1 MIARQKS
8 PTTAGTDSNNHIAV
22 QATDLVKVYRA
33 GAAEVRALDG
43 ISADFGAGELTA
55 IMGPSGSGKSTFMHV
70 LAGLERPTSGTARIG
85 GVDVTTLTDKD
96 LTRLRRTQVGFVF
109 QAFNLVPSL
118 TAADNI
124 VLPLRLDGR
133 RADPVWFDA
142 VIDTVG
148 LGERLDHRPAELS
161 GGQQQRVA
169 VARALVT
176 RPTVVFADE
185 PTGNLD
191 SAASTEVL
199 SFLRRSVREHGQTT
213 VMVTHDPHAA
223 AFADRVLFLK
233 DGRFVDELQEATV
246 PAILDRMR
254 QLGSER

>member
-1 MIARQKS
+1 MTAAR
-8 PTTAGTDSNNHIAV
+8 TASTPSTPRSDVVAV
-22 QATDLVKVYRA
+22 QATDLVKIYRA
-33 GAAEVRALDG
+33 GTAEVRALDG
-43 ISADFGAGELTA
+43 ISADFTAGELTA

-85 GVDVTTLTDKD
+85 GVDVTTLGDKA

-109 QAFNLVPSL
+109 QSFNLVPSL

-124 VLPLRLDGR
+124 ALPLRLDGR
-133 RADPVWFDA
+133 HPDA
-142 VIDTVG
+142 EWLDTVIDTVG
-148 LGERLDHRPAELS
+148 LRNRLDHRPAELS

-191 SAASTEVL
+191 STASTEVL

-223 AFADRVLFLK
+223 SFADRVLFLK
-233 DGRFVDELQEATV
+233 DGRFVDELAEPTV
-246 PAILDRMR
+246 PAVLDRM
-254 QLGSER
+254 QKLGA

>member
-1 MIARQKS
+1 MTAADTAA
-8 PTTAGTDSNNHIAV
+8 TTSASDAAGRIAV
-22 QATDLVKVYRA
+22 QATDLVKIYRTA
-33 GAAEVRALDG
+33 AAEVRALDG
-43 ISADFGAGELTA
+43 ISVDFTAGQLTA

-70 LAGLERPTSGTARIG
+70 LAGLERPTSGVARIG
-85 GVDVTTLTDKD
+85 DIDVTTLNDTA

-109 QAFNLVPSL
+109 QSFNLVPSL

-124 VLPLRLDGR
+124 VLPLRLDGPR
-133 RADPVWFDA
+133 PDREWFDA

-148 LGERLDHRPAELS
+148 LRDRLDHRPAELS

-191 SAASTEVL
+191 STASTEVL
-199 SFLRRSVREHGQTT
+199 SFLRRSVRDYGQTT

-223 AFADRVLFLK
+223 SFADRVLFLK
-233 DGRFVDELQEATV
+233 DGRFVDEVRDPTV
-246 PAILDRMR
+246 PALLDRMR
-254 QLGSER
+254 QLGG

>member
-1 MIARQKS
+1 MEAPRTNQTS
-8 PTTAGTDSNNHIAV
+8 LTTAGGGTV

-33 GAAEVRALDG
+33 GTAEVRALDG
-43 ISADFGAGELTA
+43 ISAEFAAGELTA

-70 LAGLERPTSGTARIG
+70 LAGLERPTSGIARIG
-85 GVDVTTLTDKD
+85 GVDVTTLDDKA

-109 QAFNLVPSL
+109 QSFNLVPSL

-124 VLPLRLDGR
+124 ALPLRLDGR
-133 RADPVWFDA
+133 HPDA
-142 VIDTVG
+142 EWLDTVIETVS
-148 LGERLDHRPAELS
+148 LRDRLDHRPAELS

-191 SAASTEVL
+191 STASTEVL

-223 AFADRVLFLK
+223 SFADRVLFLK
-233 DGRFVDELQEATV
+233 DGRFVDELDGPTV
-246 PAILDRMR
+246 PAVLDRMKK
-254 QLGSER
+254 LGA

>member
-1 MIARQKS
+1 MTATDAPGSASRSDIADR
-8 PTTAGTDSNNHIAV
+8 IAV
-22 QATDLVKVYRA
+22 QATGLVKIYRA

-43 ISADFGAGELTA
+43 ISAEFNAGELTA

-85 GVDVTTLTDKD
+85 GVDVTTLNDKA

-109 QAFNLVPSL
+109 QSFNLVPSL

-124 VLPLRLDGR
+124 VLPLRLDGQR
-133 RADPVWFDA
+133 PDPQWFDA

-148 LGERLDHRPAELS
+148 LRHRLDHRPAELS

-169 VARALVT
+169 VARALMT

-191 SAASTEVL
+191 STASTEVL
-199 SFLRRSVREHGQTT
+199 SFLRRSVRDHGQTT

-223 AFADRVLFLK
+223 SFADRVLFLK
-233 DGRFVDELQEATV
+233 DGRFVDELRDTTV
-246 PAILDRMR
+246 PAVLDRMR
-254 QLGSER
+254 RLGV

>member
-1 MIARQKS
+1 MHT
-8 PTTAGTDSNNHIAV
+8 PTTTTTTLLPDSAERIVV
-22 QATDLVKVYRA
+22 QAVDLVKVYRPGA
-33 GAAEVRALDG
+33 GEIRALDG
-43 ISADFGAGELTA
+43 ISADFLTGELTA

-85 GVDVTTLTDKD
+85 DTDVTRLSDKE

-109 QAFNLVPSL
+109 QSFNLVPSL
-118 TAADNI
+118 TALDNI

-133 RADPVWFDA
+133 KPDAEWFAA

-148 LGERLDHRPAELS
+148 LGDRLDHRPAELS

-169 VARALVT
+169 VARALIT

-191 SAASTEVL
+191 STASTEVL
-199 SFLRRSVREHGQTT
+199 SFLRRSVRDHGQTT

-223 AFADRVLFLK
+223 SFADRVLFLK
-233 DGRFVDELQEATV
+233 DGRFVDELRDTTV
-246 PAILDRMR
+246 PAVLAKMQ
-254 QLGSER
+254 QLGG